1 MLRAQSQ
8 EQNFLL
14 KEYNSIMEAPH
25 AALWK
30 NLPGHVS
37 SPANAVPLKPQ
48 VRIAGNSGR
57 MTNFTTRN
65 QNSVP
70 STSAVQNF
78 NPQERLV
85 ALMGWGK
92 SGQ

>member
-1 MLRAQSQ
+1 
-8 EQNFLL
+8 
-14 KEYNSIMEAPH
+14 MEAPH

-37 SPANAVPLKPQ
+37 LPTNAVPLKPQ
-48 VRIAGNSGR
+48 ARIAGNSGR
-57 MTNFTTRN
+57 MTNSTTRN

-78 NPQERLV
+78 NPFPPLERLV
-85 ALMGWGK
+85 AFTGWGK
-92 SGQ
+92 RGQ